1 MQLDCARQ
9 AGLIVKLASYSCLC
23 LTASALRRLAQV
35 VLATSIDA
43 TLKKDKQISTHSMYF
58 ISADTDKA
66 HRCIDL
72 GLEQLEVSPLDDMP
86 VVLAIYTV
94 AGLAEVSMSGL

>member
-1 MQLDCARQ
+1 
-9 AGLIVKLASYSCLC
+9 
-23 LTASALRRLAQV
+23 
-35 VLATSIDA
+35 
-43 TLKKDKQISTHSMYF
+43 MYF